1 MLTADEFKNAW
12 ALLIVKYNLKT
23 HPFMTQIY
31 KVHKKW
37 AKPYFE
43 GVFCA
48 KMAKHAAEQ
57 ECRHDA
63 EDLCATRLRYESV
76 REALHEAAA

>member
-37 AKPYFE
+37 AKPYFKW
-43 GVFCA
+43 VFCA

-57 ECRHDA
+57 E
-63 EDLCATRLRYESV
+63 
-76 REALHEAAA
+76 